1 MPKPYAPLLQQLLIE
16 FKNQRLGSAEQ
27 IARTILK
34 INSKDL
40 VALQILGLSLAM
52 QDRVLEAIEPFKK
65 AAKEDPKNSELLTNL
80 AKAQHTAGLFREATV
95 TYEQLIK
102 LIGPKPEILTDL
114 GTSYAKLKDY
124 QSASVLFDQAISI
137 DSNYFLVWS
146 NRGNLLAEQNQIH
159 EAITSYEKSIQ
170 LNPNYAESWTNLGN
184 ALFDLGLYE
193 KSLECH
199 DQALRLNPRYAEA
212 LSNKGNAHLEKKEI
226 TDAYACYLKAFK
238 EKPSVPYLFGQL
250 YAAKMSLIDWSNLDQ
265 FEEDLSQAILNRS
278 FATLPFNA
286 LSYPNIQLQA
296 TAAQIIVV
304 DRYPTLYQNTVK
316 KIDSTKSSKCR
327 IAYFSSDF
335 GDHPVGILME
345 QILKLHDR
353 NEFEIV
359 GVYLKPFTQTPLAG
373 RLQSLF
379 DEVIFVDALSLR
391 DAEELLLS
399 KQIDIAV
406 DLNSHTS
413 GGKMQLFAN
422 RIAPIQV
429 NYLGYAG
436 TSGAN
441 YFDYLVCD
449 QTIIPIQDANFYT
462 EKLAYLPN
470 SFFPADSLV
479 KDLGPIPSRS
489 SQGLP
494 DNSFV
499 YSCFNNAY
507 KLSPTI
513 LDVWAR
519 LLNKNSN
526 SVLWLS
532 SLNSIAKE
540 NLLAEFLKRGVET
553 SRIIFASKV
562 PERRDHLSR
571 LRCADLFLDTPNY
584 NAHATSADSLWAGVP
599 VLTVLGNTFAGRVA
613 ASQLKAL
620 GMNELIVDSLDEY
633 ESLADGLTKSPNVL
647 QELRERLVI
656 AREQASLFNTS
667 QYVEDLELLFKK
679 MLDRAAKDLPA
690 DHLIP
695 N

>member
-16 FKNQRLGSAEQ
+16 FKNQRLGAAEQ

-52 QDRVLEAIEPFKK
+52 QDRVLEAIEPLKK
-65 AAKEDPKNSELLTNL
+65 AAKEDSKNSELLTNL
-80 AKAQHTAGLFREATV
+80 AKAQHTAGLYREALV
-95 TYEQLIK
+95 TYEQLMK
-102 LIGPKPEILTDL
+102 LLGSKPEILTDM
-114 GTSYAKLKDY
+114 GTSCAKLKDY
-124 QSASVLFDQAISI
+124 ALAAKLFDQAISI
-137 DSNYFLVWS
+137 DPNYFLAWS

-226 TDAYACYLKAFK
+226 TDAYACYLKAFN

-286 LSYPNIQLQA
+286 LSYPNLELQA
-296 TAAQIIVV
+296 VAAQIIVG
-304 DRYPTLYQNTVK
+304 DRYPTLNQNPVK
-316 KIDSTKSSKCR
+316 KIDSTVSSKYR

-335 GDHPVGILME
+335 SDHPVGILME
-345 QILKLHDR
+345 QILELHDR
-353 NEFEIV
+353 NKFDII
-359 GVYLKPFTQTPLAG
+359 GVYLKPLTQSSLAI

-379 DEVIFVDALSLR
+379 DEVIFVDSLNLR

-441 YFDYLVCD
+441 YFDYIICD
-449 QTIIPIQDANFYT
+449 QTVAPIKDAVFYS
-462 EKLAYLPN
+462 EKFAYLPN

-479 KDLGPIPSRS
+479 IDLGPIPSRL

-494 DNSFV
+494 DDAFV
-499 YSCFNNAY
+499 FSCFNNAY
-507 KLSPTI
+507 KFSPAI
-513 LDVWAR
+513 FDVWAR
-519 LLNKNSN
+519 LLNKNTN

-532 SLNSIAKE
+532 SLNSITKE
-540 NLLAEFLKRGVET
+540 NLLAEFLKRGIEN

-562 PERRDHLSR
+562 PERKDHLSR

-599 VLTVLGNTFAGRVA
+599 VLTVLGKTFAGRVA

-620 GMNELIVDSLDEY
+620 GMNELIVNSLDEY
-633 ESLADGLTKSPNVL
+633 ETLADKLVNSPNLL
-647 QELRERLVI
+647 QELREKLLI
-656 AREQASLFNTS
+656 ARDRAPLFNTL
-667 QYVEDLELLFKK
+667 QYVKDLESLFKK
-679 MLDRAAKDLPA
+679 MLERACKDLPA

>member
-16 FKNQRLGSAEQ
+16 FKNQRLGAAEQ

-52 QDRVLEAIEPFKK
+52 QDRVLEAIEPLKK

-80 AKAQHTAGLFREATV
+80 AKAQHTAGHFREAAV

-124 QSASVLFDQAISI
+124 QSALVLFDQAISI
-137 DSNYFLVWS
+137 DPNYFLVWS
-146 NRGNLLAEQNQIH
+146 NRGNLLAEQNQIRD
-159 EAITSYEKSIQ
+159 AITSYERSIQ

-238 EKPSVPYLFGQL
+238 EKPNVPYLFGQL
-250 YAAKMSLIDWSNLDQ
+250 YAAKMSLIDWGNLDQ

-286 LSYPNIQLQA
+286 LSYANLELQA
-296 TAAQIIVV
+296 VAAQIIVR
-304 DRYPTLYQNTVK
+304 DRYPSLNQNPVK
-316 KIDSTKSSKCR
+316 KINSTVSSKYR

-345 QILKLHDR
+345 QILELHDR
-353 NEFEIV
+353 NEFEII
-359 GVYLKPFTQTPLAG
+359 GVYLKPLTQSPLAN

-399 KQIDIAV
+399 KQIDVAV

-422 RIAPIQV
+422 RIAPLQV

-436 TSGAN
+436 SSGAN
-441 YFDYLVCD
+441 YFDYIICD
-449 QTIIPIQDANFYT
+449 RTVIPIDHANYYS

-494 DNSFV
+494 DDAFV

-507 KLSPTI
+507 KFSPAI
-513 LDVWAR
+513 FDVWAR
-519 LLNKNSN
+519 LLNNN
-526 SVLWLS
+526 TNAVLWLS

-540 NLLAEFLKRGVET
+540 NLLGEFLKRGVEND
-553 SRIIFASKV
+553 RIFFASKV
-562 PERRDHLSR
+562 PERKDHLSR
-571 LRCADLFLDTPNY
+571 LRCADLLLDTPNY
-584 NAHATSADSLWAGVP
+584 NAHATSADALWAGLP
-599 VLTVLGNTFAGRVA
+599 VLTVLGTTFAGRVA

-620 GMNELIVDSLDEY
+620 GLNELIVNSLDEY
-633 ESLADGLTKSPNVL
+633 ESLADRITKSPNL
-647 QELRERLVI
+647 LRELREKLLI
-656 AREQASLFNTS
+656 ARDRAPLFNTS
-667 QYVEDLELLFKK
+667 QYVKDLESLYKR
-679 MLDRAAKDLPA
+679 MLERAGENLPA
-690 DHLIP
+690 DHLMP